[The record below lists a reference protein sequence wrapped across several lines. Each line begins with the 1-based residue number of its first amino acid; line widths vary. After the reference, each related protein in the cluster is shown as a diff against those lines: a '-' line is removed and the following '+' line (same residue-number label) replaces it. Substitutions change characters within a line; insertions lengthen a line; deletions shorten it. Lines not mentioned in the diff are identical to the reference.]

1 MGNRRRRCIRRF
13 KKEAEILE
21 QIIAEQK
28 DIRKQMPGAAED
40 QWTEQDAI
48 IRDLCHQLS
57 LLWEKIYEYQR
68 AENTAKL
75 LKSGYT
81 LSEDN
86 SITEQLCSNTRTT
99 PIMDEFSNS
108 EKQFLVLDSQFYIQ
122 HPSWEYLYIPISLV
136 VAKMPDGPNYIGE
149 TNQVN
154 YTGTRLTMSNLKSK
168 ARMHISSESLERI
181 PDDDRA
187 YELYQE
193 IFSIKKR
200 DISVGGYFPFNKPFE
215 LGGQTYEEQSGFGW
229 EYSGRYLVR
238 EGRQYGETK
247 KFLMIGIY
255 ISPSYIKDK
264 L

>member
-1 MGNRRRRCIRRF
+1 MGRGRRRCIRQF
-13 KKEAEILE
+13 KQEAERLE
-21 QIIAEQK
+21 QAIEQQKQIRENIPGVTTDQWAEQNAK
-28 DIRKQMPGAAED
+28 IQE
-40 QWTEQDAI
+40 
-48 IRDLCHQLS
+48 LSHQLNI
-57 LLWEKIYEYQR
+57 LWEKIYEYQR
-68 AENTAKL
+68 VENTERI
-75 LKSGYT
+75 LKSGY
-81 LSEDN
+81 SISQDN

-229 EYSGRYLVR
+229 EYSGRCLLR

-255 ISPSYIKDK
+255 ISPSYIKEK